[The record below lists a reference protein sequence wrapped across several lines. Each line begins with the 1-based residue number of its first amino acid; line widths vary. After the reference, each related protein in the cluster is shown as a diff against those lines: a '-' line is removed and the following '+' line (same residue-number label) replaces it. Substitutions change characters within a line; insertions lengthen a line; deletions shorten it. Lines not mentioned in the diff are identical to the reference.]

1 VRNVNLHHLV
11 QSKFKIGE
19 IQSVLKE
26 LDVISFLEKA
36 ERIVYIGHM
45 LDSLIEA
52 YVQFMVLQMELQK
65 VLNQELRCLCS
76 KNTTVLSECTVPKT
90 VDVSLLHT
98 QCIINK
104 YICTKMYI
112 YCIYSRYI
120 LYRSVCPLVV

>member
-1 VRNVNLHHLV
+1 MRNVNLHHLV

-45 LDSLIEA
+45 LDSLTEA

-90 VDVSLLHT
+90 ADVSLLHT
-98 QCIINK
+98 Q
-104 YICTKMYI
+104 
-112 YCIYSRYI
+112 
-120 LYRSVCPLVV
+120 